1 MANAQSQ
8 NEHFIAWSRSL
19 KSGETVPNNYV
30 FSGHGCGGKNIS
42 PPLEWDG
49 APSGTKGFAITVFD
63 PDAPTDH
70 GWWHWAVLNI
80 PANIHKI
87 EEGASNEGKLPL
99 SAVEVSLILVMLITV
114 DLVLPKEIN
123 LIAMSLLSML

>member
-49 APSGTKGFAITVFD
+49 APSGTKSFAITVFD